1 MYDMRYFFLIVV
13 CFISLKMDAQ
23 KKVSFEIDGS
33 VLKSIGKDIPAYHKS
48 TTNPTLTYAYYS
60 RLKYEK
66 TYFNLLAHIQYNLT
80 SCFSAGIE
88 SGIYF
93 HLEEKYFS
101 DMPENSVYVS
111 MRVMLSDKIVDVKS
125 KPLCI
130 QFAAGPLFFNM
141 QNKYA
146 KLNNGATY
154 SAKICYDWK
163 KKRGLS
169 IGIEKEIDNTTFY
182 FYPLT
187 SGYKAESYHF
197 KLKRLSLSISYR
209 YIF

>member
-1 MYDMRYFFLIVV
+1 MRNLFLILTVFV
-13 CFISLKMDAQ
+13 SLRVDAQ
-23 KKVSFEIDGS
+23 QKITYEVDAS
-33 VLKSIGKDIPAYHKS
+33 VLKSIGKDIPAYHQS

-80 SCFSAGIE
+80 SSFSAGIE

-101 DMPENSVYVS
+101 DIPENSVYVS
-111 MRVMLSDKIVDVKS
+111 MRVTLSDKIVDIKS

-130 QFAAGPLFFNM
+130 QFAAGPLFFHM
-141 QNKYA
+141 QNKYV
-146 KLNNGATY
+146 KLNNGTIY
-154 SAKICYDWK
+154 SAKICYDLK
-163 KKRGLS
+163 EKRGLS

-187 SGYKAESYHF
+187 SGYKTESYHF

>member
-1 MYDMRYFFLIVV
+1 MRNLFLILTVFV
-13 CFISLKMDAQ
+13 SLRVDAQ
-23 KKVSFEIDGS
+23 QKITYEVDAS
-33 VLKSIGKDIPAYHKS
+33 VLKSIGKDIPAYHQS

-66 TYFNLLAHIQYNLT
+66 TYFNFLARIQYNLT
-80 SCFSAGIE
+80 SSFSAGIE

-101 DMPENSVYVS
+101 DIQENSVYVPI
-111 MRVMLSDKIVDVKS
+111 RIMLRHKIVDVKS
-125 KPLCI
+125 KPLRI
-130 QFAAGPLFFNM
+130 QFAAGPVFFHI
-141 QNKYA
+141 QNKYT
-146 KLNNGATY
+146 KLNSGKACNVN
-154 SAKICYDWK
+154 ICYDLK
-163 KKRGLS
+163 EKRGLS

-187 SGYKAESYHF
+187 AGYKAESYYF
-197 KLKRLSLSISYR
+197 KLKRFSVSISYR